1 MRSIIRLTLKNIFD
15 KKIRFV
21 LTSLSVIL
29 GVMFTVGVFIFT
41 DSLRAVFGDLSEDIA
56 GEIDL
61 SVRSRQSFGDRLSA
75 KPVDPALG
83 PVIEQVEGVRAVAP
97 GIVEFNVAIVDTDGS
112 LVESGGNNNAPKI
125 GVNWDDSG
133 RDNPEFETLFL
144 VEGRQPSGGGE
155 FAVNTETFAD
165 NNLELNQTYTVLLP
179 DGPRAFELVGYF
191 NFADPDEDK
200 SVGATLSAFDTPTA
214 EEVLNLNQGWD
225 EISVVLDLD
234 YFTDSDLEAALAY
247 DVNCPWFECLRFY
260 VQDAVFDETS
270 GVTPESVGLPQG
282 RPAAEITAEERSQI
296 ATEFARASID
306 LAIDN
311 YLEATFAG
319 VPANE
324 IPDIEVISNE
334 VIVEE
339 QEDEFEQIIGIFQ
352 TFLLA
357 FAGVILLVSVFV
369 IFNTFTI
376 ILGQRIREIGL
387 MRALGATSRQIFT
400 SIVGEALVVGLFSSG
415 VGILAGLGLAYF
427 LRFISNVVNFDL
439 PLESL
444 SLVSRTI
451 VVAFIVGT
459 GVTLVSAILPALR
472 SRRVSPMSALR
483 DDLTIGVG
491 PVKQRTI
498 VGSVLVGLGLFFT
511 VVAFLSAWQTMAA
524 LALIATICLALG
536 GKRLRQEINLGR
548 WLVLVQ
554 GAAFLVASVVAG
566 FSAGEQATALG
577 VGALILIIGAN
588 LISPVF
594 VPNLMRGIGIPFR
607 WMSRTTGRLSTE
619 NAARSPSRTATT
631 AAALMIGLALVSTV
645 SLVATSLKATFQDV
659 LDDTVESDWFLCV
672 GTCGD
677 PEQTFSPRMGEDLR
691 ALPEVESALSFKFSQ
706 DGFLYKG
713 EVGPT
718 GEVNRDIDPGDSID
732 SVKQLLALN
741 FSEVEQHLDVGLV
754 AGSFVGAAGNGV
766 AIFDETAEE
775 NDLDLGDTLL
785 VEFDSGELTEFEVVA
800 LYDDSRIMGNWAV
813 DIATWDRYQQQNQ
826 DAFVSVVTAAG
837 VSEEQALAAIES
849 VTDDYPQVNVQTRQ
863 EFNDS
868 QTGQIDQVVIIVNV
882 FLFLAL
888 VVAFI
893 GIANTLAL
901 SVIERT
907 RELGLLRAV
916 GMKRGQMLLMVI
928 WEGVL
933 IAVFGGLMGIGLGIV
948 FGTTAVTVIP
958 DQFISVLAI
967 PWQTLVTYLV
977 GAGIAGL
984 ISALLPARRASRLDV
999 LDAIATE

>member
-21 LTSLSVIL
+21 LTSLSVVL

-61 SVRSRQSFGDRLSA
+61 SVRSQQSFGDRLSA
-75 KPVDPALG
+75 KPVDPVLG

-165 NNLELNQTYTVLLP
+165 NDLELNQTYSILLP
-179 DGPRAFELVGYF
+179 EGPRSFELVGYF

-234 YFTDSDLEAALAY
+234 FFTDSDLEAALAY

-282 RPAAEITAEERSQI
+282 RPVAEITAEERSQI
-296 ATEFARASID
+296 ATEFVRASID
-306 LAIDN
+306 LAISTAGAAGEFDN
-311 YLEATFAG
+311 
-319 VPANE
+319 
-324 IPDIEVISNE
+324 IEVISNE

-387 MRALGATSRQIFT
+387 MRALGATSRQIFA

-444 SLVSRTI
+444 SLVSRTV

-459 GVTLVSAILPALR
+459 GVTLVSAVLPALR
-472 SRRVSPMSALR
+472 SRRVSPMAALR

-577 VGALILIIGAN
+577 LGALILIVGAN

-594 VPNLMRGIGIPFR
+594 VPNLMRGIGIPIR
-607 WMSRTTGRLSTE
+607 WLSRTTGKLSTE
-619 NAARSPSRTATT
+619 NAARAPSRTATT

-659 LDDTVESDWFLCV
+659 LDDTVESDWFLCI

-677 PEQTFSPRMGEDLR
+677 PDQTFSQRVAEDLR
-691 ALPEVESALSFKFSQ
+691 ALPELESVLSFKFTQ

-713 EVGPT
+713 EVGPG
-718 GEVNRDIDPGDSID
+718 GEVSGSDPGDSIN
-732 SVKQLLALN
+732 SVKQLLAIN
-741 FSEVEQHLDVGLV
+741 FSDVERHINVGLV
-754 AGSFVGAAGNGV
+754 DGGFVGAAENGV
-766 AIFDETAEE
+766 AIHDETAEE
-775 NDLDLGDTLL
+775 NDLELGDVLA
-785 VEFDSGELTEFEVVA
+785 VEFDSGELAQFEVVA
-800 LYDDSRIMGNWAV
+800 LYDDSRVMGNWIV
-813 DIATWDRYQQQNQ
+813 DIATWERYQQQNQ
-826 DAFVSVVTAAG
+826 DAFVSVVNASG
-837 VSEEQALAAIES
+837 VSEDQALAAIES
-849 VTDDYPQVNVQTRQ
+849 ITDDYPQVNVQTRK

-948 FGTTAVTVIP
+948 FGVTAVTVIP

-967 PWQTLVTYLV
+967 PWQTLVVYLV